1 MHNFEWSD
9 WPLNTLKPI
18 RELEISVAFF
28 KWPDPGHFLFIFVL
42 LSLQFQLYKLKKYR
56 WYAGRSNG
64 GRPGFASFC
73 SRNILNKIGSRSEAF
88 PSLATDQG
96 SLLLNF
102 NSSNF
107 QSFWSWSCHRS
118 AASQSSAW
126 HYPSRGLSFTCT
138 SLGAF
143 HFQTLITL
151 RERECLQPMS
161 YPVLRAP
168 SRSTT
173 NRKTLK
179 KFASKWGGLG
189 ASFRIKKSMQEE
201 VKIWNNLLKWAVVVV
216 V

>member
-1 MHNFEWSD
+1 M
-9 WPLNTLKPI
+9 L
-18 RELEISVAFF
+18 
-28 KWPDPGHFLFIFVL
+28 HFLNGPIPATFCLF
-42 LSLQFQLYKLKKYR
+42 SSFCHYNFSYTNWKKHR

-107 QSFWSWSCHRS
+107 PSFWSWSCHRS
-118 AASQSSAW
+118 AASPSSAW